1 MFLQLALP
9 RIDVLD
15 NNNIPSQ
22 DHIQTILHGKVV
34 ISEIMK
40 QQALLQRALL
50 FKGTKLILTLRGK
63 VNPNSIIQIWVFAK

>member
-15 NNNIPSQ
+15 NGNIPSQ

-34 ISEIMK
+34 IREIMK
-40 QQALLQRALL
+40 
-50 FKGTKLILTLRGK
+50 
-63 VNPNSIIQIWVFAK
+63 